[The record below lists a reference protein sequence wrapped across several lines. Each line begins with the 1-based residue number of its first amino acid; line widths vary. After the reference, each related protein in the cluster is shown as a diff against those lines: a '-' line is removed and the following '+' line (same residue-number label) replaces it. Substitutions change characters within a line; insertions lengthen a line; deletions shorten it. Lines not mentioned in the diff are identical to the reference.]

1 MNAFVL
7 SGGGSLGSIQV
18 GMLKALLEAGI
29 APDMLV
35 GTSIGS
41 VNAAFLA
48 ADPSPEQ
55 VDKLCE
61 LWRTVRSRDVFAW
74 NPLRMAHAA
83 LRRGSLFPPE
93 RWRRFLTERI
103 SMERIEDAAVPLR
116 IAVTDFE
123 DGSPVILG
131 SGPVIDAVLASTCL
145 PGIFPPQRV
154 GDSLYLDGAL
164 SEPVPLKPALEAG
177 IDTVYVLATSHASPA
192 PNVRSPGQILRHAV
206 TILLFPR
213 IRLDALELPDRH
225 PKLTIV
231 PIPSEGAQVALWD
244 MSRHHELIESAY
256 EETKSFL
263 AGRHP
268 QGDEGQIDLAARTVE
283 VDPRHRDCS
292 STRRAVLHQA
302 GQAAG
307 GDQVRPLP
315 G

>member
-18 GMLKALLEAGI
+18 GMLKALLEADI
-29 APDMLV
+29 VPDMLV

-61 LWRTVRSRDVFAW
+61 LWREVRSRDVFAW

-93 RWRRFLTERI
+93 RWRRFLSQRI
-103 SMERIEDAAVPLR
+103 SLERIEDAAVPLR

-123 DGSPVILG
+123 DGSPVILD
-131 SGPVIDAVLASTCL
+131 SGPVIDAVMGSTGL
-145 PGIFPPQRV
+145 PGIFPPQQI
-154 GDSLYLDGAL
+154 GDCLYLDGVL
-164 SEPVPLKPALEAG
+164 SEPVPLKPALDAG

-192 PNVRSPGQILRHAV
+192 PDVRSPGQILRHAL

-225 PKLTIV
+225 PKLKIV

-244 MSRHHELIESAY
+244 MSRHDELIECAY
-256 EETKSFL
+256 QETKSFL

-268 QGDEGQIDLAARTVE
+268 ESDEAQINVAARTVE
-283 VDPRHRDCS
+283 VDL
-292 STRRAVLHQA
+292 RAYES
-302 GQAAG
+302 
-307 GDQVRPLP
+307 P
-315 G
+315 GSRSQR